1 MRRRD
6 FIWGIAGAIVVVP
19 RHVAAQTTTK
29 IYHLA
34 SLTASSAFL
43 TNSPNIAMLLAALA
57 EHGYKLGQNL
67 QHTPYGAD
75 MQLDRLPQMA
85 RDIAT
90 NKIDAVVAF
99 GYPPAAAMK
108 GTGIPTVVAFG
119 AGDPVATGLVDSLAR
134 PGENVTG
141 ISDNATTQS
150 TKRLGLLKQ
159 AAPSTRKVAMLWNK
173 KDLGMTLRY
182 QASADAAKA
191 LGILVQP
198 LGVGEP
204 EDFSEAFTAMDS

>member
-6 FIWGIAGAIVVVP
+6 FILGIAGAIVVVP

-75 MQLDRLPQMA
+75 ERYALFSCGFIISRNE
-85 RDIAT
+85 AT
-90 NKIDAVVAF
+90 
-99 GYPPAAAMK
+99 Y
-108 GTGIPTVVAFG
+108 
-119 AGDPVATGLVDSLAR
+119 
-134 PGENVTG
+134 
-141 ISDNATTQS
+141 
-150 TKRLGLLKQ
+150 
-159 AAPSTRKVAMLWNK
+159 
-173 KDLGMTLRY
+173 
-182 QASADAAKA
+182 
-191 LGILVQP
+191 
-198 LGVGEP
+198 
-204 EDFSEAFTAMDS
+204 